1 MLASNAPVYTAKN
14 LAQALQLRADHPEAV
29 LLAGGTD
36 VMVFLEADRLEAP
49 AFLNLWGCEGLH
61 GISEDGRTI
70 GALCT
75 WAELKDHPRL
85 PMALRA
91 CARTVGA
98 AQIQARGTVGGNI
111 ANASPAGD
119 SLPLW
124 LAADARFTLQSLR
137 GRREVAASDFFL
149 GYRKTALAADEIL
162 VDIQLPVQKG
172 ELYYKKVGT
181 RLAQAIS
188 KVVLGAYV
196 HQEDGVIREL
206 RVALGAVAPIP
217 QRCRALEEA
226 LVGGPVRP
234 ELAAL
239 VHQDIRPIDD
249 VRSSAQYR
257 AKVAENILRTWLG
270 SLRGP

>member
-1 MLASNAPVYTAKN
+1 MLASDAPVYTAKT
-14 LAQALQLRADHPEAV
+14 LSELLHLRARHPEAV

-36 VMVFLEADRLEAP
+36 VMVFLEADRLHAP
-49 AFLNLWGCEGLH
+49 AFLNIWGCEGLQ
-61 GISEDGRTI
+61 GISADGGKI

-75 WAELKDHPRL
+75 WAELREHPAL
-85 PMALRA
+85 PPALRA

-124 LAADARFTLQSLR
+124 LALDARFTLQSLR
-137 GRREVAASDFFL
+137 GQREVPAADFFL
-149 GYRKTALAADEIL
+149 GYRKTALAPDEIL
-162 VDIQLPVQKG
+162 VDVQLPPQNG

-188 KVVLGAYV
+188 KVVLGASIEV
-196 HQEDGVIREL
+196 EGGTVRSL
-206 RVALGAVAPIP
+206 RVALGAVAPVP
-217 QRCRALEEA
+217 LRCRALEEA
-226 LVGGPVRP
+226 MVGGPVRP

-249 VRSSAQYR
+249 VRSSARYR
-257 AKVAENILRTWLG
+257 SRVAENIVRTWLESVRNG
-270 SLRGP
+270 